1 MHINDEIDL
10 FAERSPMDGPLEMIS
25 HMDCQKNC
33 MTISSMAS
41 LAARPGYGLGYL
53 YTYTYLYIYIEI

>member
-10 FAERSPMDGPLEMIS
+10 LAERSPMDGPLEMIS

-41 LAARPGYGLGYL
+41 LAARPGYGYEF
-53 YTYTYLYIYIEI
+53 IYIHISIYRDIM